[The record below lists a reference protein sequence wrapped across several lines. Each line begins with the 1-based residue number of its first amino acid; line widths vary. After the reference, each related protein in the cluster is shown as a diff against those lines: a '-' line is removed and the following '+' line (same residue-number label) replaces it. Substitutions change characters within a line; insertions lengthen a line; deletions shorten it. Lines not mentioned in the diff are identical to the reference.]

1 LKQFLMTP
9 TELYKL
15 WAPDDSLWSNWVKPV
30 LFAEA
35 APVAIFSPPD
45 WRSANVAW
53 APGVDAATAIILD
66 LEEAFPVWMGMA
78 LAARGYRPVPLY
90 NGASGPSAIVE
101 VSRIAGAL
109 HAVAREL
116 ADLPIARNA
125 PPVFLL
131 DAKRSGGG
139 AVVGPGRFDNRWAV
153 FPQDFPSANFLLAHG
168 IRAVVL
174 GQTTATTPQPDLAHV
189 LLRWQEAGI
198 QILSCDVQG
207 QSNPEP
213 VHINRPSNFRR
224 LWYRALVLAGL
235 RRNSAG
241 GFGGIVP
248 EPSQSGGY
256 G

>member
-1 LKQFLMTP
+1 MTP

-15 WAPDDSLWSNWVKPV
+15 WSPDDSIWSNWVKPV

-35 APVAIFSPPD
+35 APITIFPPVD

-53 APGVDAATAIILD
+53 APGVEAATAIVLD
-66 LEEAFPVWMGMA
+66 LEEAFSVWTGVA

-101 VSRIAGAL
+101 VGRIAGAL
-109 HAVAREL
+109 QAVAPDL
-116 ADLPIARNA
+116 APMPIAPNA

-131 DAKRSGGG
+131 DANRSGGS
-139 AVVGPGRFDNRWAV
+139 AFVGPGRFDNRWVV
-153 FPQDFPSANFLLAHG
+153 FPQDFPSANFLLANG
-168 IRAVVL
+168 IRAIVL
-174 GQTTATTPQPDLAHV
+174 GQVTSTMPRSDLAHV

-198 QILSCDVQG
+198 QILSCDVRG
-207 QSNPEP
+207 QLKPEP
-213 VHINRPSNFRR
+213 IHVTRPSNFRS

-241 GFGGIVP
+241 GFGAIVP